1 MENHAMLTL
10 FDPFADFYR
19 TVPARRRPA
28 AVTAGYLRPAVDI
41 HERPEAYEIQAELP
55 GVAMENVSVNVEKN
69 VLTIQAE
76 RHESTDGTDEKTGF
90 RHVERARG
98 TFRRAFTLPETVDA
112 EHIDAKL
119 AEGVLR
125 VTLPKR
131 DAPSPRKI
139 AVNAA

>member
-1 MENHAMLTL
+1 MLTL

-28 AVTAGYLRPAVDI
+28 AVNDGYLRPAVDI
-41 HERPEAYEIQAELP
+41 HERAEAYEIHAELP
-55 GVAMENVSVNVEKN
+55 GVTTENVNINVEKN
-69 VLTIQAE
+69 VLVIEATRSE
-76 RHESTDGTDEKTGF
+76 TVDTTDEKTGF

-98 TFRRAFTLPETVDA
+98 TFRRSFTLPETVDA

-119 AEGVLR
+119 ADGVLR

-131 DAPSPRKI
+131 DAPSARKI

>member
-1 MENHAMLTL
+1 MLTV

-19 TVPARRRPA
+19 SVPARRRAA
-28 AVTAGYLRPAVDI
+28 AVNDGYLRPAVDI
-41 HERPEAYEIQAELP
+41 QERPEAYEIIAELP
-55 GVAMENVSVNVEKN
+55 GVATENVSVNVERN
-69 VLTIQAE
+69 VLVIEAQ
-76 RHESTDGTDEKTGF
+76 RNHSTDTTDETTGF

-98 TFRRAFTLPETVDA
+98 TFRRSFTLPETVDA

-119 AEGVLR
+119 ADGVLR

-131 DAPSPRKI
+131 DAPSARKI